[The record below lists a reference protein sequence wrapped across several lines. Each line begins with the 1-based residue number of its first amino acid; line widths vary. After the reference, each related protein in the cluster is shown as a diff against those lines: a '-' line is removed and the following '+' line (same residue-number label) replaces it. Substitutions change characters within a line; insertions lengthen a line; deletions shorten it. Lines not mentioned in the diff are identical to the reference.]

1 MHRSYTRRFAGT
13 GVAICLLVALAP
25 RVHAGI
31 SIQANYTDAAG
42 VGFNDATDGALRQS
56 AFEYAL
62 DIWGNAL
69 GPSYLGETIT
79 IDAKFDSLSAGTL
92 ANAAATS
99 NWNLNTSTALVYAS
113 ALANHIVGYDLD
125 ASESEG
131 YATFNG
137 NENWYYGTDNA
148 APGGEY
154 DFVAIALRE
163 IGHALGFAGSLY
175 YNASESEGYATF
187 NGNENWYYGTDNAAP
202 GGEYDFVAI
211 ALREIGHALG
221 FAGSLYYNASDTGD
235 PDNGQYDA
243 DVISRL
249 TNGNDDS
256 GAERYNQYDLYV
268 GRLNG
273 DGSYT
278 QLVDLTAAER
288 ITAAT
293 SGNLYWGGADAF
305 AANGGAYPK
314 LYAPS
319 PWQQGSSYSHLDETT
334 FALELMSPTYTAG
347 TPHALSDLTIAM
359 MVDMGWDSNVPEP
372 GTLAVWSVLA
382 VSVSFSRRRRRGSVR
397 THGEAS

>member
-25 RVHAGI
+25 SLHAGI

-42 VGFNDATDGALRQS
+42 VGFNHATDGAQRQS

-99 NWNLNTSTALVYAS
+99 NWNLNDSNKLVYAS

-175 YNASESEGYATF
+175 YNAS
-187 NGNENWYYGTDNAAP
+187 
-202 GGEYDFVAI
+202 
-211 ALREIGHALG
+211 
-221 FAGSLYYNASDTGD
+221 DTGD
-235 PDNGQYDA
+235 PDNGQYNA

-256 GAERYNQYDLYV
+256 GAERYNQYDFYV

-293 SGNLYWGGADAF
+293 GGNLYWGGADAF

-314 LYAPS
+314 LYAPLT
-319 PWQQGSSYSHLDETT
+319 WQQGSSYSHLDETT
-334 FALELMSPTYTAG
+334 FALELMSPTYTTG

-359 MVDMGWDSNVPEP
+359 MVDMGWDAAPVPEP

-382 VSVSFSRRRRRGSVR
+382 VGVSFSRRRRRSSVR
-397 THGEAS
+397 SLGEAA

>member
-125 ASESEG
+125 
-131 YATFNG
+131 
-137 NENWYYGTDNA
+137 
-148 APGGEY
+148 
-154 DFVAIALRE
+154 
-163 IGHALGFAGSLY
+163 
-175 YNASESEGYATF
+175 ASESEGYATF